1 MATALSG
8 RPPNNRKGR
17 ILGIIDAIHDAVGPP
32 KQAAADR
39 RTVEKTW
46 KLMDKVVRLCQ
57 NPRLQ
62 LKNSPP
68 YILDILPDA
77 YQHLRLILCKYE
89 ESQRLV
95 QLSENDYFK
104 VYIDSLM
111 KKSKR
116 AIRLFKEAKERM
128 YEEQSQDRRNL
139 TKLSL
144 IFSHMLAEIKAIFPG
159 GQFQGDTFRITKADA
174 ADFWRRSFGEKTI
187 VPWKMFRQCLHD
199 VHPISSG
206 LEAMALKS
214 TIDLTC
220 NDYISV
226 FEFDIFTR
234 LFQPWGSILR
244 NWNFLA
250 VTHPGY
256 MAFLTYDE
264 VKARLQKYI
273 NKPGSYIFRL
283 SCTRLGQWAI
293 GYVTSDGNILQT
305 IPHNKPLFQALIDG
319 CREGFYLFP
328 DGRSYNPDLTG
339 LCEPTP
345 HDHIKV
351 TQEQY
356 ELYCEMGSTFQ
367 LCKICAE
374 NDKDVKI
381 EPCGHLMCTSC
392 LTSWQDSD
400 GQGCPFCRCEIKG
413 TEPIIV
419 DPFDPRN
426 VGSKCFLMDHFNSPM
441 LDLDDDDDREESL
454 VIDHIRKVIHGYDS
468 SVQDFPR
475 SMDIQNSP
483 IMSPNS
489 SPVCERRKTAAD
501 HMGPHLNIPPVP
513 PRLDLIRSPAAS
525 PTGSPKSSPGMSRK
539 QDKPLPA
546 PPPPQRDPPPPPPPE
561 RPPHNAQEARAA
573 WLVPPSSGLPQN
585 PRAPLEAWS
594 PKDSTPLS
602 DSRVTAADRSP
613 KLAHAAPAHI
623 NGRPLSCGAAELG
636 LNRTSHRPNTQSEC
650 SKPFING
657 LLPGDEYDV
666 PPPRHSPPLVD
677 HNQRH
682 TNPFTNP
689 RNLTDRL
696 EDEYQIPSSHPVCIT
711 QPPICVPFRNRAVEN
726 GASDLSTDI
735 KKPKPPEHASPM
747 EDIFNSIPPSQPPPP
762 PPIRNSFTESSSSS
776 PFPRPARPSSGHD
789 HFLLS
794 ADTFID
800 ALNNSAPNPPV
811 RRQTAENKTP
821 FRAPQDYDQLPPT
834 SVAGDCFRAP
844 ERPPKPLPRII
855 PPDIHRRPHES
866 SRENVDGKIA
876 KLMGEGY
883 SFEDVKRALMIA
895 QNKVDVARNILR
907 EFALVAPRQGL

>member
-1 MATALSG
+1 MCFVAFSSYIFVCYSVQKMATALSG

-17 ILGIIDAIHDAVGPP
+17 ILGIIDAIQDAVGPP

-68 YILDILPDA
+68 YILDILPDT

-89 ESQRLV
+89 ENQRLT

-426 VGSKCFLMDHFNSPM
+426 EGGKCFFLDHFNSPM
-441 LDLDDDDDREESL
+441 LDLDDDDDKEESL
-454 VIDHIRKVIHGYDS
+454 VIDHIKKVKYPGYF
-468 SVQDFPR
+468 QY
-475 SMDIQNSP
+475 
-483 IMSPNS
+483 
-489 SPVCERRKTAAD
+489 
-501 HMGPHLNIPPVP
+501 HMGPHLNLPPVP
-513 PRLDLIRSPAAS
+513 PRRDFIRSPAPS
-525 PTGSPKSSPGMSRK
+525 PTGSPKSSPGVSRK

-561 RPPHNAQEARAA
+561 RPPHIPQEGRAP
-573 WLVPPSSGLPQN
+573 WLVTSSSGLPRD
-585 PRAPLEAWS
+585 PRGPLEAWS
-594 PKDSTPLS
+594 PKDSTALS
-602 DSRVTAADRSP
+602 DCRTSAADRSP
-613 KLAHAAPAHI
+613 KLAHAAPVHI
-623 NGRPLSCGAAELG
+623 NGRPLSCSGADLG
-636 LNRTSHRPNTQSEC
+636 LNRTSHRPNTQSELA
-650 SKPFING
+650 I
-657 LLPGDEYDV
+657 
-666 PPPRHSPPLVD
+666 
-677 HNQRH
+677 
-682 TNPFTNP
+682 
-689 RNLTDRL
+689 
-696 EDEYQIPSSHPVCIT
+696 
-711 QPPICVPFRNRAVEN
+711 
-726 GASDLSTDI
+726 
-735 KKPKPPEHASPM
+735 
-747 EDIFNSIPPSQPPPP
+747 
-762 PPIRNSFTESSSSS
+762 
-776 PFPRPARPSSGHD
+776 
-789 HFLLS
+789 
-794 ADTFID
+794 
-800 ALNNSAPNPPV
+800 
-811 RRQTAENKTP
+811 
-821 FRAPQDYDQLPPT
+821 
-834 SVAGDCFRAP
+834 DCFRAP

-866 SRENVDGKIA
+866 SRENVDAKIA

-895 QNKVDVARNILR
+895 QNKVDVARNILQ
-907 EFALVAPRQGL
+907 EFALVTPRQSL

>member
-1 MATALSG
+1 
-8 RPPNNRKGR
+8 
-17 ILGIIDAIHDAVGPP
+17 
-32 KQAAADR
+32 
-39 RTVEKTW
+39 
-46 KLMDKVVRLCQ
+46 
-57 NPRLQ
+57 
-62 LKNSPP
+62 
-68 YILDILPDA
+68 
-77 YQHLRLILCKYE
+77 
-89 ESQRLV
+89 
-95 QLSENDYFK
+95 
-104 VYIDSLM
+104 
-111 KKSKR
+111 
-116 AIRLFKEAKERM
+116 
-128 YEEQSQDRRNL
+128 
-139 TKLSL
+139 
-144 IFSHMLAEIKAIFPG
+144 
-159 GQFQGDTFRITKADA
+159 
-174 ADFWRRSFGEKTI
+174 
-187 VPWKMFRQCLHD
+187 
-199 VHPISSG
+199 
-206 LEAMALKS
+206 
-214 TIDLTC
+214 
-220 NDYISV
+220 
-226 FEFDIFTR
+226 
-234 LFQPWGSILR
+234 
-244 NWNFLA
+244 
-250 VTHPGY
+250 

-426 VGSKCFLMDHFNSPM
+426 EGAKCFFLDHFNSPM
-441 LDLDDDDDREESL
+441 LDMDDDDDREESL
-454 VIDHIRKVIHGYDS
+454 VIDHIRK
-468 SVQDFPR
+468 

-513 PRLDLIRSPAAS
+513 PRLDLIRSPAPS

-561 RPPHNAQEARAA
+561 RPPHIPQEGRAA
-573 WLVPPSSGLPQN
+573 WLITPSSGLPRD

-594 PKDSTPLS
+594 PKDSTALS
-602 DSRVTAADRSP
+602 DCKTSAADRSP

-623 NGRPLSCGAAELG
+623 NGRPLSCSGADLG
-636 LNRTSHRPNTQSEC
+636 LNRTGHRLNAQSEC
-650 SKPFING
+650 SKSFING

-666 PPPRHSPPLVD
+666 PPLRHSPPSLD

-682 TNPFTNP
+682 TKPFTSH
-689 RNLTDRL
+689 RSLTERV

-711 QPPICVPFRNRAVEN
+711 QPPVCIPFRIPNRTLEN
-726 GASDLSTDI
+726 GLSDLSTEL
-735 KKPKPPEHASPM
+735 KKHKPPEHASPM
-747 EDIFNSIPPSQPPPP
+747 EDPFNSLPPSQPPPP
-762 PPIRNSFTESSSSS
+762 PPIRNSFTEPSSSS
-776 PFPRPARPSSGHD
+776 PYPRPARPSSGHD

-794 ADTFID
+794 PDTFID
-800 ALNNSAPNPPV
+800 TLINSAPNPPV
-811 RRQTAENKTP
+811 RRLTGDNMKKP

-834 SVAGDCFRAP
+834 SVAVDCFRAP
-844 ERPPKPLPRII
+844 ERPPKPLPRIF

-866 SRENVDGKIA
+866 SRENVDAKIA

-907 EFALVAPRQGL
+907 EFALVAPRQGP